1 MQVTAAGLPQTSW
14 NKVWCV
20 RCNNEA
26 GAFCARDHG
35 HNVEDREVSFVGP
48 GTAAGRMHWTWG
60 MMHKYED
67 ALAELTDYNPV
78 MSNERGLTEAKFI
91 ETFDKLW
98 KFYLERKEDG

>member
-1 MQVTAAGLPQTSW
+1 
-14 NKVWCV
+14 
-20 RCNNEA
+20 
-26 GAFCARDHG
+26 
-35 HNVEDREVSFVGP
+35 
-48 GTAAGRMHWTWG
+48 
-60 MMHKYED
+60 MHKYED